1 MLERGLALDHVT
13 IWRWVRRYAP
23 VLNQWLEGERRR
35 PNRCW
40 PVDEA
45 CVRVAGNSV
54 YRYRAVDLSWDVFDF
69 LQTAGNRSRARIGI
83 GADVGGTGTS
93 YRAHT
98 RAPVMCA
105 CLTQFPN

>member
-13 IWRWVRRYAP
+13 IWRWVQRYAP
-23 VLNQWLEGERRR
+23 VLNQRLEGERRR

-69 LQTAGNRSRARIGI
+69 CKRRETVLERESELALTWAELEQA
-83 GADVGGTGTS
+83 TG
-93 YRAHT
+93 HT
-98 RAPVMCA
+98 PG
-105 CLTQFPN
+105 LP